1 MAESYQ
7 FAFIFLLILTTAVEL
22 FLGQRQK
29 NFVDKNKKKVPAA
42 FNKIIKLADHKK
54 AADYTVTKINFN
66 SIELIFGAII
76 LYFLTLGGGINLLNN
91 IISNNF
97 DLALEFYS
105 LFVAIALIICLL
117 FLVKFLCTKLIQ
129 KIPNIFQKFIR
140 QSNTH
145 KKTIFFL
152 FLLVTLSFLIVS
164 GVINEMYNFFSTHF
178 DIALLNGAL
187 VITSVFVALH
197 LISIPS
203 GIFQTFGIETKYGF
217 NKVTPKLFLEDQI
230 KYLFLLILFSVIF
243 SFAALWILTELE
255 ANWWLWLWIFLSIFL
270 IAVAAILPDLARI
283 FDTYTPL
290 EDKTLKSKIEK
301 LLKKCGFKSSG
312 LFVKNGSL
320 RSTHGNAFFG
330 GFGKTKK
337 IIFFDTLLE
346 KLNNKEIEAVIA
358 HELGHFKR
366 NHVKKLLL
374 IQIILFFFIFYI
386 FGDLKNNQSFY
397 NGLGI
402 EVLSNTNFL
411 ILLMLV
417 LIPFVMFF
425 VGPFF
430 SKLQRKYEFEADEY
444 ACEFAKPSDLK
455 QSLIKLYRDNAS
467 TLTPDPLYSAFY
479 HSHPPASIRIQAID
493 KNK

>member
-7 FAFIFLLILTTAVEL
+7 FIFIFLLILTTAVE
-22 FLGQRQK
+22 FYLGQRQK
-29 NFVDKNKKKVPAA
+29 NFVLKNKKKVPSA
-42 FNKIIKLADHKK
+42 FTKIIKLADHKK
-54 AADYTVTKINFN
+54 AADYTVSKINFN

-76 LYFLTLGGGINLLNN
+76 LYLFTLGGGINFMNN

-97 DLALEFYS
+97 DRSLEFYS
-105 LFVAIALIICLL
+105 LILGTILVICIFFIVKFFVA
-117 FLVKFLCTKLIQ
+117 KFIKQ
-129 KIPNIFQKFIR
+129 SSNIFQKAAK
-140 QSNTH
+140 QANAY
-145 KKTIFFL
+145 KKTIFLL
-152 FLLVTLSFLIVS
+152 FVLVALSILTAC
-164 GVINEMYNFFSTHF
+164 GVINEIYNFLNAHF
-178 DIALLNGAL
+178 DGELINGAF
-187 VITSVFVALH
+187 VITIVFVVLH
-197 LISIPS
+197 LIGVPS
-203 GIFQTFGIETKYGF
+203 SMFHTFGIETKYGF

-230 KYLFLLILFSVIF
+230 KYLFLLILLSVIF
-243 SFAALWILTELE
+243 SFAALWILSELE
-255 ANWWLWLWIFLSIFL
+255 RNWWLWLWAFLSIFL
-270 IAVAAILPDLARI
+270 IAVTAILPDLARI

-290 EDKTLKSKIEK
+290 EDKTLKNKIEK

-312 LFVKNGSL
+312 LFIKNGSL

-374 IQIILFFFIFYI
+374 IQVILFFLIFYS
-386 FGDLKNNQSFY
+386 FGGLKDNQEFY

-402 EVLSNTNFL
+402 DISSNTNFL

-430 SKLQRKYEFEADEY
+430 SRLQRKYEFEADEY
-444 ACEFAKPSDLK
+444 ACEFTKSSDLK
-455 QSLIKLYRDNAS
+455 QSLLKLYRDNAS

-493 KNK
+493 KS